1 MQRPQVTGVAESNNP
16 GPERVEHVWA
26 PSTTRATTGVLRVLE
41 KKNMFGYLEVA
52 PYKIHEL
59 TFNIF

>member
-1 MQRPQVTGVAESNNP
+1 MQRPQVTGVGVAESNNP

-41 KKNMFGYLEVA
+41 KKQHFWGIQRLLNMRFMS
-52 PYKIHEL
+52 
-59 TFNIF
+59 